1 MGYSTSSSKKE
12 DYSNLSLHQEK
23 RKISKKQPNH
33 IPESTRERRREKNQ
47 SWYKERNH
55 KDQSRNKWDR

>member
-23 RKISKKQPNH
+23 RKISNKQHNH
-33 IPESTRERRREKNQ
+33 IPEATRERRREKNQ

-55 KDQSRNKWDR
+55 KDQSRNK